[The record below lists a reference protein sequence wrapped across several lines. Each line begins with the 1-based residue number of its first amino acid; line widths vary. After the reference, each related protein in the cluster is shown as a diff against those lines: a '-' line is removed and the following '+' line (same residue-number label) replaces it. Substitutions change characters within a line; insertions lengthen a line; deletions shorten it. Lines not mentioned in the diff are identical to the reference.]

1 MKSRSDIFYL
11 LPERSCVPDSP
22 VWYSTSPL
30 PSLQLDK
37 MLQRIMI
44 TREVKVLALVALVVL
59 DNMNVFIVEMA
70 DVIVAMIMV
79 VIVVVKMKLYHNN
92 KKCASN

>member
-1 MKSRSDIFYL
+1 MVIMSFIVVVVMDKLSCQSSYVVLTL
-11 LPERSCVPDSP
+11 LTEVI
-22 VWYSTSPL
+22 
-30 PSLQLDK
+30 
-37 MLQRIMI
+37 IMI

-79 VIVVVKMKLYHNN
+79 VIVVVKMQLYLNN
-92 KKCASN
+92 KICSAYINLL